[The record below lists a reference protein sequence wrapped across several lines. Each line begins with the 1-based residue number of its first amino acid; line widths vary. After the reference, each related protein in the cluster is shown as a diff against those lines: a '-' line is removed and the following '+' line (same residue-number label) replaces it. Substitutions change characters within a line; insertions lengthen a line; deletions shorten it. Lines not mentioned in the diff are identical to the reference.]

1 MTMTTM
7 VYLVHLE
14 VGTGTT
20 RQVGMKER
28 KVPDD
33 AVRKEKL

>member
-28 KVPDD
+28 KAPDV
-33 AVRKEKL
+33 AVRKKEL